1 MIIGGLRPGNPQT
14 NRPNKFGANVQETMV
29 GSTAL
34 LYISI
39 GTNLFITCGVS
50 KVREIPHENAWF
62 WEIETHGYSKQTFG
76 LACFSEKLLAVVEF
90 FKSLNCWKNPEKKKS
105 MSCKTCCSVALAAI
119 FAKAIL
125 LFCCKMVW
133 KLFDSCFLCKCFKV
147 FWRGATTLLVVE
159 LDTPRQPLGG
169 CFFKSREATNLV
181 VWWKRR

>member
-62 WEIETHGYSKQTFG
+62 WEIETHGYSKQTYLGWPVFPRN
-76 LACFSEKLLAVVEF
+76 FSQLLSFSSLWTVEKI
-90 FKSLNCWKNPEKKKS
+90 PKKKRA
-105 MSCKTCCSVALAAI
+105 CHAKPVA
-119 FAKAIL
+119 
-125 LFCCKMVW
+125 VW
-133 KLFDSCFLCKCFKV
+133 RSLRFL
-147 FWRGATTLLVVE
+147 
-159 LDTPRQPLGG
+159 PRQSF
-169 CFFKSREATNLV
+169 CFVARWYGSFSTLVFFANVSRFFGEEQRLCWLSNWTPPDNL
-181 VWWKRR
+181 

>member
-90 FKSLNCWKNPEKKKS
+90 FKSLNCWKNPEKKRACHAKP
-105 MSCKTCCSVALAAI
+105 VA
-119 FAKAIL
+119 
-125 LFCCKMVW
+125 VW
-133 KLFDSCFLCKCFKV
+133 RSLRFL
-147 FWRGATTLLVVE
+147 
-159 LDTPRQPLGG
+159 PRQSF
-169 CFFKSREATNLV
+169 CFVARWYGSFSTLVFFANVSRFFGEEQRLCWLSNWTPPDNL
-181 VWWKRR
+181 

>member
-14 NRPNKFGANVQETMV
+14 NRPNKFGANVQKTMV

-39 GTNLFITCGVS
+39 GTYLFITCGVS
-50 KVREIPHENAWF
+50 RVRKIPHENANVWF
-62 WEIETHGYSKQTFG
+62 WEIETHGHSKQTYLSWPVFPRN
-76 LACFSEKLLAVVEF
+76 FSQLLSGV
-90 FKSLNCWKNPEKKKS
+90 
-105 MSCKTCCSVALAAI
+105 CCVF

-133 KLFDSCFLCKCFKV
+133 KLFDSCFLCKCFEA
-147 FWRGATTLLVVE
+147 FWRGATTLLVVQ

-169 CFFKSREATNLV
+169 GFKSREATNLV